1 MSPDMCPDIYG
12 NIDVS
17 EDEVQ
22 LHNPIPDE
30 VVKQYEELKASEQF
44 TLNLKLKPCHC
55 ALCRHNFERIG
66 IKKAIKFNSSKA
78 SIYKKIIKKLKDSG
92 VSKSYL
98 TENRSKEGDLFFAEE
113 AYKWHMYANCG
124 LRSIRK
130 GSRNVHDN

>member
-1 MSPDMCPDIYG
+1 MRPDYTPEFESNGISISDTPL
-12 NIDVS
+12 
-17 EDEVQ
+17 Q
-22 LHNPIPDE
+22 LGDSSKLS
-30 VVKQYEELKASEQF
+30 KQEIEACKTQNFEI
-44 TLNLKLKPCHC
+44 KLKTKPCNC
-55 ALCRHNFERIG
+55 ILCRHDYRKIG

-92 VSKSYL
+92 VNKSYL

-130 GSRNVHDN
+130 GSRNVHNN